1 MNQTN
6 MLLMLLWLLQ
16 KEQFKKM
23 IKATGDFVKPES
35 SIWKTKINGNTKRY
49 ILLEKRQQII
59 DELRLTEMG
68 ILTIDEKIKLKKYKQ
83 HK

>member
-68 ILTIDEKIKLKKYKQ
+68 ILTIDEKIKLKKYNTT
-83 HK
+83 

>member
-1 MNQTN
+1 

>member
-1 MNQTN
+1 

-49 ILLEKRQQII
+49 VLLEKRQQII

-68 ILTIDEKIKLKKYKQ
+68 ILTIDEKIKLKKYNTT
-83 HK
+83 

>member
-1 MNQTN
+1 

-68 ILTIDEKIKLKKYKQ
+68 ILTIDEKIKLKKYDTT
-83 HK
+83 

>member
-1 MNQTN
+1 

-23 IKATGDFVKPES
+23 IKTTGDFVKPES

-68 ILTIDEKIKLKKYKQ
+68 ILTIDEKIKLKKYNTT
-83 HK
+83 

>member
-1 MNQTN
+1 

-68 ILTIDEKIKLKKYKQ
+68 ILTIDEKIKLKKYNTT
-83 HK
+83 

>member
-1 MNQTN
+1 
-6 MLLMLLWLLQ
+6 
-16 KEQFKKM
+16 M

-68 ILTIDEKIKLKKYKQ
+68 ILTIDENIKLKKYDTT
-83 HK
+83 

>member
-1 MNQTN
+1 MTASKRAIQ
-6 MLLMLLWLLQ
+6 
-16 KEQFKKM
+16 KM

-68 ILTIDEKIKLKKYKQ
+68 ILTIDEKIKLKKYNTT
-83 HK
+83 

>member
-1 MNQTN
+1 

-68 ILTIDEKIKLKKYKQ
+68 ILTIDENIKLKKYDTT
-83 HK
+83 

>member
-1 MNQTN
+1 

-49 ILLEKRQQII
+49 ILLEKTQQII

-68 ILTIDEKIKLKKYKQ
+68 ILTIDEKIKLKKYDTT
-83 HK
+83 

>member
-68 ILTIDEKIKLKKYKQ
+68 ILTIDEKIKLKKYDTT
-83 HK
+83 

>member
-1 MNQTN
+1 

-68 ILTIDEKIKLKKYKQ
+68 ILTIDEEIKLKKYNTT
-83 HK
+83 

>member
-1 MNQTN
+1 

-49 ILLEKRQQII
+49 ILPEKRQQII

-68 ILTIDEKIKLKKYKQ
+68 ILTIDEKIKLKKYNTT
-83 HK
+83 

>member
-1 MNQTN
+1 

-59 DELRLTEMG
+59 DELRLTEMR
-68 ILTIDEKIKLKKYKQ
+68 ILTIDEKIKLKKYNTT
-83 HK
+83 